1 MITSLGELERAVLE
15 RLWAADEPLSV
26 REVHSTLATGRD
38 LAYTTVMTVLDRM
51 AKKGL
56 VQRERADTGRAWL
69 YRASQTRDEMS
80 AEVMDTAMG
89 DRSEDRSAALLAFV
103 DRVSA
108 DEADLLREA
117 LARIEADAAKASSK
131 PASKS
136 RRRRTSS

>member
-1 MITSLGELERAVLE
+1 MITSLGELERAVLD
-15 RLWAADEPLSV
+15 RLWAADRPLSV
-26 REVHSTLATGRD
+26 RDVHTSLAGERD

-56 VQRERADTGRAWL
+56 VQRERAAAGRAWW
-69 YRASQTRDEMS
+69 YHATQTRDEMS
-80 AEVMDTAMG
+80 AEVMDSAMG

-117 LARIEADAAKASSK
+117 LARVEAAESTVARPAK
-131 PASKS
+131 P
-136 RRRRTSS
+136 RRTRRRTS